1 MRRLLALNHAGAV
14 YRHGGGAMIPYRL
27 RGTSTRATILRI
39 VQLPLRAGL
48 AAALSQAIAVF
59 LGLPY
64 PAFAM
69 VAAILVTGLAPEQSR
84 QLGLRRIG
92 GTLIGAALGAVLG
105 AILEPHPW
113 TIALSIVAAMSVS
126 NLLRAEEGAR
136 LAGFT
141 KARSCFCHPRAELPG
156 TSPFT
161 GSWKP
166 FSASWSRG
174 GSVTYPGCSCREGGL
189 VVVFQADRKSD
200 AAATRGGVIR

>member
-14 YRHGGGAMIPYRL
+14 YRHWGGAMIPYRL
-27 RGTSTRATILRI
+27 RGSSTRATILRI

-48 AAALSQAIAVF
+48 AAALAQAIAVF

-69 VAAILVTGLAPEQSR
+69 VAAILVTDLAPEQSR

-92 GTLIGAALGAVLG
+92 GTLIGAVLG

-113 TIALSIVAAMSVS
+113 SIALSIVAAMSVS

-141 KARSCFCHPRAELPG
+141 SAVVLLSPEGGAPWNFALHRFLETVLGILVAWAVSHVPRLFVVRGRA
-156 TSPFT
+156 
-161 GSWKP
+161 
-166 FSASWSRG
+166 RG
-174 GSVTYPGCSCREGGL
+174 GLSG
-189 VVVFQADRKSD
+189 
-200 AAATRGGVIR
+200 

>member
-1 MRRLLALNHAGAV
+1 
-14 YRHGGGAMIPYRL
+14 MIPYRL
-27 RGTSTRATILRI
+27 RGRTGRATMLRI

-69 VAAILVTGLAPEQSR
+69 VAAILVTDLAPEQSR

-105 AILEPHPW
+105 VLLEPHPW
-113 TIALSIVAAMSVS
+113 SIALSIVAAMSVS

-141 KARSCFCHPRAELPG
+141 SAVVLLSPEGGAPWNFAFHRFLETVLGILVAWGVSHVPRLFVISGRA
-156 TSPFT
+156 
-161 GSWKP
+161 
-166 FSASWSRG
+166 RG
-174 GSVTYPGCSCREGGL
+174 GISG
-189 VVVFQADRKSD
+189 
-200 AAATRGGVIR
+200 

>member
-1 MRRLLALNHAGAV
+1 
-14 YRHGGGAMIPYRL
+14 MIPYRL
-27 RGTSTRATILRI
+27 RGSSTRATILRI

-48 AAALSQAIAVF
+48 AAALAQAIAVF

-69 VAAILVTGLAPEQSR
+69 VAAILVTDLAPEQSR

-141 KARSCFCHPRAELPG
+141 SAVVLLSPEGGTPWNFAFHRFLETVLGILVAWAVSHVPRLFVVRGRA
-156 TSPFT
+156 
-161 GSWKP
+161 
-166 FSASWSRG
+166 RG
-174 GSVTYPGCSCREGGL
+174 GLSG
-189 VVVFQADRKSD
+189 
-200 AAATRGGVIR
+200 